1 LTITSSRWRPVKNAG
16 FVVLVFAMASVLSGR
31 STATDQA
38 TRTNRQRV
46 MSLDSKAER
55 IDQAYLEADSQE
67 YFRLSKELP
76 HWHMQGLIQKSVPI
90 RLDAMFTEGDMVQE
104 ETYYLADGKP
114 YLVVISQWS
123 DADDPKK
130 SGNSDVERRFYFS
143 DGELLGCR
151 LKGKS
156 GSSGVSTGAKARVV
170 TADLA
175 KRATTIARV
184 LAGEL
189 SGSDAANVLS
199 PPPPVSC
206 EINQ

>member
-1 LTITSSRWRPVKNAG
+1 
-16 FVVLVFAMASVLSGR
+16 MA
-31 STATDQA
+31 
-38 TRTNRQRV
+38 
-46 MSLDSKAER
+46 LDSKAEQ
-55 IDQAYLEADSQE
+55 IDHDDQEAGGQE
-67 YFRLSKELP
+67 YFRISKDLP
-76 HWHMQGLIQKSVPI
+76 HWHMHGLIKKSVPI
-90 RLDAMFTEGDMVQE
+90 RLDAMFTEGDIVQE
-104 ETYYLADGKP
+104 ETYYLVDAKP
-114 YLVVISQWS
+114 FLIVISQWS
-123 DADDPKK
+123 DADDPRK
-130 SGNSDVERRFYFS
+130 SENSDVERRFYFS
-143 DGELLGCR
+143 DGQLLGCR

-156 GSSGVSTGAKARVV
+156 GLSGVSTGAKARVV